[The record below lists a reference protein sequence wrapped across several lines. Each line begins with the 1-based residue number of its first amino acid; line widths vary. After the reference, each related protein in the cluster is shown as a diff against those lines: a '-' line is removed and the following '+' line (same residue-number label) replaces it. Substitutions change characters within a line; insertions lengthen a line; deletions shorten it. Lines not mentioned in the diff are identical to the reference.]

1 MMYKLGPRNSVNVNI
16 AIHLPNP
23 TASLKSKSL
32 KIGAEKAEAS
42 LEYRYDTPANI
53 LDLDKIKDIVEI
65 SPNAKKYAS
74 RRCNQ
79 IQAGGAE

>member
-23 TASLKSKSL
+23 AASLRSKSL
-32 KIGAEKAEAS
+32 KIGAERAEAS
-42 LEYRYDTPANI
+42 LEYRYDAPKSI
-53 LDLDKIKDIVEI
+53 LDLDKIRDIVEI
-65 SPNAKKYAS
+65 SPSAKKYAARYYS
-74 RRCNQ
+74 Q